1 MDELANAVNMAF
13 EKFKEEFGKDAKLQ
27 DGESFITVFNNA
39 SLVISLDGEHLK
51 TEFIGG
57 KPFEVDMTLS
67 IYEE

>member
-1 MDELANAVNMAF
+1 MDEFENAVNMAF

-27 DGESFITVFNNA
+27 DGEAFVTVFNNA
-39 SLVISLDGEHLK
+39 SLVIYLDGELK

>member
-1 MDELANAVNMAF
+1 MDELENAVNLAF
-13 EKFKEEFGKDAKLQ
+13 EKFKEEFGKDAKLK
-27 DGESFITVFNNA
+27 DGEAFVTVFNNA
-39 SLVISLDGEHLK
+39 SLVIYLDGKLK

>member
-1 MDELANAVNMAF
+1 MDEFENAVNMAF

-27 DGESFITVFNNA
+27 DGEALVTVFNNA
-39 SLVISLDGEHLK
+39 SLVIYLDGGLK

-57 KPFEVDMTLS
+57 KPLKVDMTLS

>member
-1 MDELANAVNMAF
+1 MDEFTNAVNLAF
-13 EKFKEEFGKDAKLQ
+13 EKFKEEFGKDAKLK
-27 DGESFITVFNNA
+27 DGEAFVTVFNNA
-39 SLVISLDGEHLK
+39 SLVIYLDGELK